1 MSELNQL
8 RAKVKRQKE
17 VIDNISDGWHTFG
30 ELYEFRM
37 SLSIALLNTNKD
49 ISWKSKK
56 HDDGSMF
63 EGGYF
68 ICGIKTPLGQVTN
81 HYKLESWDLFDVPEL
96 EYAPKWDGHTAKDS
110 IVRLKSLKEI
120 KKRM

>member
-1 MSELNQL
+1 METKEMI
-8 RAKVKRQKE
+8 AEIKRQKE

-37 SLSIALLNTNKD
+37 ALSIALLNTNKD

-56 HDDGSMF
+56 HNDGTMF
-63 EGGYF
+63 AGGYF

-81 HYKLESWDLFDVPEL
+81 HYKMEHWHMFNVDAV

-110 IVRLKSLKEI
+110 IKRLKSLKKEN
-120 KKRM
+120 